1 MKHIT
6 YIILASA
13 LLTCSSCSDFLEK
26 YPKDSPSTTI
36 PMSDDLAVAMTNG
49 CYQSLQSM
57 NLYNQR
63 IWSMDICAG
72 DSEAGGDPSTGT
84 DGVET
89 KEVANFYATPSNN
102 LAVGLWRGGYTGI
115 GNCNTA
121 IQSLSANADNIS
133 PEILTRSLG
142 EAYFLRAHYYF
153 ILVRCFGGV
162 PIRTEPKDIAR
173 NTVTEVYDLIIKDC
187 KEAIERLP
195 QKNEL
200 APADL
205 GRATKDA
212 ACTQL
217 AKVYLTL
224 ASYGNTYASL
234 APEEGFY
241 QAVVD
246 LCDEI
251 ATMGYDLAACDYA
264 SLWNENLI
272 KNKNSA
278 ESIFEIQ
285 YSGENAGTGGFWA
298 NDGQSSWC
306 STFMGPR
313 NSGFTYGSYG
323 CNQPTDEFFESYEEG
338 DKRKDITVFYE
349 GCPDFDGKSYKASY
363 AFMTGRN
370 VRKFIIPISLVRR
383 RAGLG
388 DFLSTNKEEMKEKII
403 HERRM
408 ELAFEGHRWFDLIR
422 IDGGDYALKFF
433 NSIGKVNATK
443 DRMLLPIPQV
453 EMDANA
459 LMVQNP
465 GY

>member
-1 MKHIT
+1 M
-6 YIILASA
+6 
-13 LLTCSSCSDFLEK
+13 
-26 YPKDSPSTTI
+26 
-36 PMSDDLAVAMTNG
+36 
-49 CYQSLQSM
+49 
-57 NLYNQR
+57 
-63 IWSMDICAG
+63 
-72 DSEAGGDPSTGT
+72 
-84 DGVET
+84 
-89 KEVANFYATPSNN
+89 
-102 LAVGLWRGGYTGI
+102 
-115 GNCNTA
+115 
-121 IQSLSANADNIS
+121 
-133 PEILTRSLG
+133 TRSLG

-162 PIRTEPKDIAR
+162 PIRTEPAKVSDPKDIAR

-306 STFMGPR
+306 STFIGLVTLDLLMALMGGINLLM
-313 NSGFTYGSYG
+313 NSLNRMKKVINVKILPYFMK
-323 CNQPTDEFFESYEEG
+323 DVRILMES
-338 DKRKDITVFYE
+338 
-349 GCPDFDGKSYKASY
+349 
-363 AFMTGRN
+363 
-370 VRKFIIPISLVRR
+370 PIRQV
-383 RAGLG
+383 
-388 DFLSTNKEEMKEKII
+388 
-403 HERRM
+403 
-408 ELAFEGHRWFDLIR
+408 
-422 IDGGDYALKFF
+422 
-433 NSIGKVNATK
+433 
-443 DRMLLPIPQV
+443 MLL
-453 EMDANA
+453 
-459 LMVQNP
+459 
-465 GY
+465 

>member
-1 MKHIT
+1 
-6 YIILASA
+6 
-13 LLTCSSCSDFLEK
+13 
-26 YPKDSPSTTI
+26 
-36 PMSDDLAVAMTNG
+36 
-49 CYQSLQSM
+49 
-57 NLYNQR
+57 
-63 IWSMDICAG
+63 
-72 DSEAGGDPSTGT
+72 
-84 DGVET
+84 
-89 KEVANFYATPSNN
+89 
-102 LAVGLWRGGYTGI
+102 
-115 GNCNTA
+115 
-121 IQSLSANADNIS
+121 
-133 PEILTRSLG
+133 
-142 EAYFLRAHYYF
+142 
-153 ILVRCFGGV
+153 LVRCFGGV
-162 PIRTEPKDIAR
+162 PIRTEPAKVSDPKDIAR
-173 NTVTEVYDLIIKDC
+173 NTATEVYDLIIKDC

-323 CNQPTDEFFESYEEG
+323 WNQPTDEFFESYEEG

-370 VRKFIIPISLVRR
+370 VRKFIIPISLNLYQDAETSPQNFIAYRYADVLLMKAEALNELGETVQAQTPLNIVRR